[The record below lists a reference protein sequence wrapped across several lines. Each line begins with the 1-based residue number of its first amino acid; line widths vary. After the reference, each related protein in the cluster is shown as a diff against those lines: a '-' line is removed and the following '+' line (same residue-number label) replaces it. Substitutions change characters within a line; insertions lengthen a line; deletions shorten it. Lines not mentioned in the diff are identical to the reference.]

1 MYSTVQSDIT
11 SKNTSVNSKKLPA
24 IYNRLNWDA
33 LREHWSKLTKFNRT
47 PIVLD
52 FGCGRYTDHIEHFL
66 ATKGFIYKGYDP
78 FWKSYKENYD
88 ALSSEAYIVIC
99 SNVLNVILDEETF
112 NNIQRYIRDFSFL
125 APLGKTWVKEPSF
138 YFITVYEGDKSG
150 IGYITKPDCFQRN
163 ETLDNY
169 IFRYE
174 DVIYKNTI
182 TTENGKMF
190 LK

>member
-1 MYSTVQSDIT
+1 MYAIQSDIT
-11 SKNTSVNSKKLPA
+11 SKNTSINSKRLPA
-24 IYNRLNWDA
+24 IYNRLDWDA
-33 LREHWSKLTKFNRT
+33 LRERWNKITNFEHT

-78 FWKSYKENYD
+78 FWKMEKDNNE
-88 ALSSEAYIVIC
+88 ALCCEPYIVIC
-99 SNVLNVILDEETF
+99 SNVLNVIVNKQTVTD
-112 NNIQRYIRDFSFL
+112 IQKYIRKFTFS
-125 APLGKTWVKEPSF
+125 AYLGKNLVKESSF
-138 YFITVYEGDKSG
+138 FYLTIYEGDKSG
-150 IGYITKPDCFQRN
+150 IGRMTKPDCFQRN

-169 IFRYE
+169 IFCYE